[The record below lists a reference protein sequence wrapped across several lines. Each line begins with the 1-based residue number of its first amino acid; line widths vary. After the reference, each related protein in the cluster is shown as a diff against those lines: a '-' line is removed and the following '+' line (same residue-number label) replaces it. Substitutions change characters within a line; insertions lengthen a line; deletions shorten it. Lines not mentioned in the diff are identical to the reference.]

1 MILSGVE
8 VVATLVAAWR
18 LDLDDE
24 VVDTELISHQAVC
37 FLKDELLLAELV
49 RNALTVVF
57 KLYMDCKG
65 YLVLA
70 DLPAVEVVGRFYKLD
85 FFELLS
91 DLVCVDVLRGALKEC
106 YHACP
111 EGLNSR
117 YEGDC

>member
-1 MILSGVE
+1 M
-8 VVATLVAAWR
+8 
-18 LDLDDE
+18 
-24 VVDTELISHQAVC
+24 VDAELISHQAVC

-70 DLPAVEVVGRFYKLD
+70 DLPAVEVVGRFYKLY
-85 FFELLS
+85 FFKLLFNFI
-91 DLVCVDVLRGALKEC
+91 CVDMLRGAFKEC
-106 YHACP
+106 YYTCP
-111 EGLNSR
+111 EGLNSG